1 MCTRTHAYTVPKI
14 EARGWI
20 GWMSLAERHRRRRRS
35 SPSVLVQQQSVRSI
49 RIVGMM
55 CESSVGVCFS
65 VEVARVR
72 LSISVTPSWLRD
84 SVRARLAYVVCM
96 RVFLQ
101 CSAARC
107 STNHNIDSFAA
118 AATAACMLDAAQCCI
133 V

>member
-1 MCTRTHAYTVPKI
+1 MEPA
-14 EARGWI
+14 GWTP
-20 GWMSLAERHRRRRRS
+20 LPPPPPT
-35 SPSVLVQQQSVRSI
+35 PSVIVPWQPVRSI
-49 RIVGMM
+49 GVVGVMY
-55 CESSVGVCFS
+55 ESSVGVCFS

-118 AATAACMLDAAQCCI
+118 AATAACMLDTAQCCI
-133 V
+133 A